1 MPDHKTNR
9 IAKAFDHGKAF
20 VAFITCGDP
29 DLETTGK
36 VVRQAAANGADLI
49 ELGIP
54 FSDPTAEGPVIQG
67 ANIRALAGGVTTDKI
82 FEFVEDLRRDVDIPM
97 VFMTYANVVYSYGTE
112 KFVKICSKIGIDGLI
127 LPDVPYE
134 EKADF
139 QPICQ
144 QYGLSLIS
152 MIAPTSHDRI
162 AMIAK
167 EAEGFLYIV
176 SSLGVTG
183 ERQAITTDIGA
194 IVDVVRQNT
203 DIPCAIGFGI
213 STPEQARTMAQ
224 KADGAIVGSAI
235 VRRLEQYGRDAAEP
249 VGAYVK
255 SMKDAIADL

>member
-1 MPDHKTNR
+1 MTEQHTNR

-67 ANIRALAGGVTTDKI
+67 ANIRALSGGVTTDKI

-97 VFMTYANVVYSYGTE
+97 VFMTYANVVFSYGTE
-112 KFVKICSKIGIDGLI
+112 KFVKICSEIGIDGLI

-139 QPICQ
+139 QPTCQ
-144 QYGLSLIS
+144 KYGLSLIS

-213 STPEQARTMAQ
+213 STPDQASTMAQ
-224 KADGAIVGSAI
+224 KADGVIVGSAI
-235 VRRLEQYGRDAAEP
+235 VRRLAEYGRDAAEP